1 VIFRLTLV
9 FALLA
14 AAVSA
19 HPSTAARGALSVV
32 EGQTPAADLKTNIDR
47 LAAFDYP
54 VRMNAARVL
63 RRAAPAEAVAA
74 LTQAVRSHKDAFVR
88 YRALILLTSFSRIVI
103 VLGLLRQALGTPQMP
118 PSQVLIGL
126 ALFLTAFVM
135 APVAAEVRDQAYTP
149 YMTKKITQDEAL
161 QRALRPIREFMLRQT
176 REQDLALMLRLSKA
190 PRPRT
195 REEVPTTALIPA
207 FVISELKSGFQMGFV
222 LFLPF
227 LVIDFVVG
235 SVLLSM
241 GMMFLPP
248 TTIALPLKLLLFVLA
263 DGWHLVVRSLVTSF
277 Q

>member
-1 VIFRLTLV
+1 MSRRRSLLI
-9 FALLA
+9 ALLA
-14 AAVSA
+14 
-19 HPSTAARGALSVV
+19 GALLA
-32 EGQTPAADLKTNIDR
+32 GAA
-47 LAAFDYP
+47 A
-54 VRMNAARVL
+54 
-63 RRAAPAEAVAA
+63 AEAAQAFPLPRINIAVDEAKNPQELSGA
-74 LTQAVRSHKDAFVR
+74 LQVMLLLTVLSLAPSL
-88 YRALILLTSFSRIVI
+88 LILLTSFSRIVI

>member
-1 VIFRLTLV
+1 MSRRRSLLI
-9 FALLA
+9 ALLA
-14 AAVSA
+14 
-19 HPSTAARGALSVV
+19 GALLA
-32 EGQTPAADLKTNIDR
+32 GAA
-47 LAAFDYP
+47 A
-54 VRMNAARVL
+54 
-63 RRAAPAEAVAA
+63 AEAAQAFPLPRINIAVDEAKNPQELSGA
-74 LTQAVRSHKDAFVR
+74 LQVMLLLTVLSLAPSL
-88 YRALILLTSFSRIVI
+88 LILLTSFSRIVI

-207 FVISELKSGFQMGFV
+207 FVISELKSGFASRAAADSYCAPADPASSDSAMASEGIRRRLMARTVRRRGRARQSAAFKRG
-222 LFLPF
+222 LH
-227 LVIDFVVG
+227 G
-235 SVLLSM
+235 LS
-241 GMMFLPP
+241 
-248 TTIALPLKLLLFVLA
+248 
-263 DGWHLVVRSLVTSF
+263 
-277 Q
+277 